1 MADPVEGSGAAA
13 ASLPFEDAL
22 EKLESLVERL
32 EDGELPLEEA
42 LAVFEEGVFLTRSCA
57 EQLDRAERRIEELV
71 EQGGEWLRRPADLEN
86 EDED

>member
-1 MADPVEGSGAAA
+1 MADPVEGSGDAA

-22 EKLESLVERL
+22 EKLESLGERL

-42 LAVFEEGVFLTRSCA
+42 LAAFEEGVRLTRSCA

-71 EQGGEWLRRPADLEN
+71 GEGGEWLRRPADLDE

>member
-1 MADPVEGSGAAA
+1 MADPVEGAGASAA
-13 ASLPFEDAL
+13 RLPFEEAL

-42 LAVFEEGVFLTRSCA
+42 LAAFEEGVRLTRSCA

-71 EQGGEWLRRPADLEN
+71 EEGGEWLRRPADV
-86 EDED
+86 EDEDED